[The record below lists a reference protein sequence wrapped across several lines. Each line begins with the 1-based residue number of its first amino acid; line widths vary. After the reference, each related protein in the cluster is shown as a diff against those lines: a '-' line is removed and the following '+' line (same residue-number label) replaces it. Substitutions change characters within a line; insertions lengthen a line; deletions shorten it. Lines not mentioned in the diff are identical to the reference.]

1 MLGGSEGLSEA
12 RWLMNTPVPGQP
24 GMVDQPYMKQA
35 QGALG
40 KRELKEGENQGP
52 EDVAQ
57 WLRCVCSSRG
67 TRVMFPGLTCGDSLV
82 SVTPDPGDMTP
93 SSHLLMHPYS

>member
-1 MLGGSEGLSEA
+1 
-12 RWLMNTPVPGQP
+12 
-24 GMVDQPYMKQA
+24 MKQA

-40 KRELKEGENQGP
+40 KRELKEGKNQGP

-57 WLRCVCSSRG
+57 WLSCVYSSRG
-67 TRVMFPGLTCGDSLV
+67 TRVIFPGLTAGDPLV

-93 SSHLLMHPYS
+93 SSELLIHPIGGIHAHRGR